1 MNITDTLITLL
12 AVKNEAYPRNDIG
25 TARLFYDLH
34 SGVIR
39 YVVEAK
45 TWYVYDGKRWL
56 KDEGGF
62 RTMEMC
68 KTFATA
74 YSDYAANACSDDTEF
89 LKYAGKLA
97 NRRNRE
103 SVLNDAK
110 SIAPMSLSAF
120 DTNRYLL
127 NLQNGTYNL
136 QNFTLQPHRAED
148 YVTKIARVRY
158 NPKACC
164 PRWERFIDEIMC
176 GDVDTAVFLQKA
188 LGYALTGDTNAH
200 NSFYILYGAST
211 RNGKSTLTEAIG
223 YILGDYA
230 RTAQP
235 QTLARRSTDGAAPSP
250 DIARLKGAR
259 FVCTPEPEK
268 GLELNSALMKQLTGG
283 DTYVGRFLNEN
294 PFEFVPEFHIFFNTN
309 HLPRTND
316 DTIFASGRVKI
327 IPFERHFT
335 DAEQDH
341 GLKGLFRKAD
351 NKSAILNWLIDGYRL
366 MLDKGMDVSAR
377 MQSALDEYRTES
389 DILGGFFAEK
399 IIPAE
404 GKKLQTS
411 ALYAAYT
418 VQMRLSGSRPMSVQ
432 SFVGEVKKRYQVGR
446 DRSLGTVVYNA
457 ALANL

>member
-1 MNITDTLITLL
+1 MNVTENLITLL
-12 AVKNEAYPRNDIG
+12 AEKSEAYPRNDIG
-25 TARLFYDLH
+25 TARLFYDTY

-45 TWYVYDGKRWL
+45 TWYVYDGRRWL

-74 YSDYAANACSDDTEF
+74 YSDYAVNAYADDSEF
-89 LKYAGKLA
+89 IKYAGKLA
-97 NRRNRE
+97 SRRNRE

-127 NLQNGTYNL
+127 NLTNGTYNL
-136 QNFTLQPHRAED
+136 QTFTLQPHRAED
-148 YVTKIARVRY
+148 YITKIARVRY
-158 NPKACC
+158 DQRAKCT
-164 PRWERFIDEIMC
+164 RWERFIDEIMC
-176 GDVDTAVFLQKA
+176 GDKDTAVFLQKA

-223 YILGDYA
+223 YILGDYS
-230 RTAQP
+230 RTVQP
-235 QTLARRSTDGAAPSP
+235 QTLARRSSDGAAPSP

-268 GLELNSALMKQLTGG
+268 GLELNSALIKQLTGG

-335 DAEQDH
+335 DKEQDH
-341 GLKGLFRKAD
+341 GLKGFFRKNA
-351 NKSAILNWLIDGYRL
+351 NKSAILNWLIDGYRQ
-366 MLDKGMDVSAR
+366 MLETSMDISAR
-377 MQSALDEYRTES
+377 MQAALDEYRSES
-389 DILGGFFAEK
+389 DVLGGFLAEK
-399 IIPAE
+399 IAPAE
-404 GKKLQTS
+404 GKRLQTS

-418 VQMRLSGSRPMSVQ
+418 AQMRFCGSRPISVQ
-432 SFVGEVKKRYQVGR
+432 AFVAEVKIRYQVGR
-446 DRSLGTVVYNA
+446 DRTLGTVIYNA
-457 ALANL
+457 TLSDF